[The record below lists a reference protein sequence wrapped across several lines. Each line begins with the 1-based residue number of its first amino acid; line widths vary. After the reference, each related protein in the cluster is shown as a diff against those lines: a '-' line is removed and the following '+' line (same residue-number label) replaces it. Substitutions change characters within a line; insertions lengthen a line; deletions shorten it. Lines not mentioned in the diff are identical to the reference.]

1 MIRFIP
7 MTLELSKELNKYIDS
22 NIKKYALFDSDFTE
36 EYLYYQ
42 SKEAIT
48 DSIINNYVLAVAD
61 NANIIGYLVL
71 NIFIDE
77 NNIKGCNINPIIVF
91 NPYRNKGYGCK
102 IITSLYSSNLIKEDI
117 KYYECAIDKTNIES
131 IALFNK
137 SGFIEYDD
145 KDNFIYM
152 RKGGYNE

>member
-1 MIRFIP
+1 
-7 MTLELSKELNKYIDS
+7 MTLELSKELNNNIDS
-22 NIKKYALFDSDFTE
+22 KIKEYALFDSDFTE

-48 DSIINNYVLAVAD
+48 DSIINNYVLAVYD

-91 NPYRNKGYGCK
+91 NKYRNKGYGYN
-102 IITSLYSSNLIKEDI
+102 TLNTLFESNIIKEDI

-131 IALFNK
+131 VALFNK
-137 SGFIEYDD
+137 LEFKKYNQN
-145 KDNFIYM
+145 KNFIYM
-152 RKGGYNE
+152 RKERVC

>member
-1 MIRFIP
+1 

-42 SKEAIT
+42 SKESIT
-48 DSIINNYVLAVAD
+48 DSIINNYVLAVYD

-91 NPYRNKGYGCK
+91 NQYRNKGYGYN
-102 IITSLYSSNLIKEDI
+102 ILNTLFESNIIKEDI

-137 SGFIEYDD
+137 LKFKEHNQNKNY
-145 KDNFIYM
+145 IYM
-152 RKGGYNE
+152 RKEI